1 MIGWAQA
8 VVLIVAVQRLLEL
21 WHANRNIRAL
31 LAQGGTEHGRKH
43 YILLPLLHTAW
54 LLSIFAL
61 VPADREPIWPLL
73 ALYILL
79 QPIRLWIIISLG
91 ARWTTRVITV
101 PDAGLSEAGPYR
113 YFKHP
118 NYLLVALEIALLPL
132 AFGAWEIALV
142 FSLLNAALL
151 WHRIRVEDTALGR

>member
-8 VVLIVAVQRLLEL
+8 VALIVAAQRLLEL
-21 WHANRNIRAL
+21 WHANRNTRAL

-43 YILLPLLHTAW
+43 YILFPLLHTAW

-101 PDAGLSEAGPYR
+101 PDAVLSEAGPYR

-132 AFGAWEIALV
+132 AFGAWDIALV

-151 WHRIRVEDTALGR
+151 WHRTRVEDTALGR